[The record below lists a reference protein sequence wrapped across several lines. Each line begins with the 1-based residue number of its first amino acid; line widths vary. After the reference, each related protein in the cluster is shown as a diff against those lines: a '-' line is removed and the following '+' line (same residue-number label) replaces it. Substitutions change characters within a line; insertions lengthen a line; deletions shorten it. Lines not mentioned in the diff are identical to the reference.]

1 MKFSFLLILLFLTN
15 CTLSGTAFLGP
26 VLTGAKSGSIYQASL
41 SYGTN
46 QVLNQLKEYESK
58 KRKKE
63 IKPATIYK
71 STDKKNPPTLEGIV
85 IAKIEIS
92 EVLEPE
98 PLP

>member
-1 MKFSFLLILLFLTN
+1 MKIFFLLILFFLTN

-26 VLTGAKSGSIYQASL
+26 VFTGAKTGSIYQASL

-46 QVLNQLKEYESK
+46 QVLNQLKTYESK
-58 KRKKE
+58 KTNKE
-63 IKPATIYK
+63 IETTTINE
-71 STDKKNPPTLEGIV
+71 STENRNPPKLESFV
-85 IAKIEIS
+85 VAKVEIS

>member
-15 CTLSGTAFLGP
+15 CTLSGTALLGP

-46 QVLNQLKEYESK
+46 QVLNQLKEYESEK
-58 KRKKE
+58 TNKE
-63 IKPATIYK
+63 IKPTTIYK
-71 STDKKNPPTLEGIV
+71 STEKKNLPILEGIV
-85 IAKIEIS
+85 IAKVEIS
-92 EVLEPE
+92 EILEPE